1 MEFLVSIFQ
10 LDSSNNFLNIIY
22 LILIINFVLI
32 FVSYYYDKISKTKL
46 EKRIAAYESSLKD
59 LVEEFRSFEVMLVEQ
74 KKTLEEYKYNFQRT
88 EQEISRLADSHSSEK
103 NVTLAISLAK
113 KGLDAESIS
122 KKTGLPIEEVNP
134 IIKYHGELS

>member
-1 MEFLVSIFQ
+1 MEFLKNILQ
-10 LDSSNNFLNIIY
+10 LDSLNAFLNIII

-46 EKRIAAYESSLKD
+46 ENRIEAYESSLKD
-59 LVEEFRSFEVMLVEQ
+59 LVEEFRSFEVILVEQ

-122 KKTGLPIEEVNP
+122 QQTGLPIEEVNP

>member
-1 MEFLVSIFQ
+1 MEFLKNILQ
-10 LDSSNNFLNIIY
+10 LDSLNSFLNIII

-46 EKRIAAYESSLKD
+46 ENRIEAYESSLKD
-59 LVEEFRSFEVMLVEQ
+59 LVEEFRSFEVILVEQ

-122 KKTGLPIEEVNP
+122 QQTGLPIEEVNP

>member
-10 LDSSNNFLNIIY
+10 LDSSNNFLNIIF

-46 EKRIAAYESSLKD
+46 EKSIAAYESSLKD

>member
-10 LDSSNNFLNIIY
+10 LDSSNTFLNIII
-22 LILIINFVLI
+22 LILAINFVLI

-46 EKRIAAYESSLKD
+46 ENRIAAYESSLKE

-88 EQEISRLADSHSSEK
+88 EQEISRLADSHSSEQ

-122 KKTGLPIEEVNP
+122 KQTGLPIEEVNP